1 MKNKKSIVGL
11 ILFVFLFSQCSN
23 LKKGDSKT
31 ESQPNILLINIDDM
45 GWRDVGF
52 MGSEYYETPNLD
64 ALAAEG
70 MIFTNAYAAAS
81 NCAPSRACMMSGQWT
96 PRHGIYTVSNSDRGK
111 SKDRKLIPTV
121 NNEYMPD
128 DNILIPEV
136 LKKAGYTTCHAG
148 KWHLTDDP
156 SLRGFDVN
164 IGGSHAGN
172 PGSYYPP
179 YKNVPSLKPPTDDYY
194 LTNLIMDKTLDFVKT
209 TGQNPFF
216 LYYSPYAVH
225 TPINPVESLL
235 PKYEAKPEWNG
246 QNNAKYAT
254 MVENVDTQIGRLIA
268 LLKETGKLEN
278 TFILFI
284 SDNGGHY
291 RITKQWPLR
300 AGKGSYY
307 EGGIREPM
315 FVRWPGKIKP
325 GTKTDVPVTNLDFY
339 PTLLEVAGVEKPGDK
354 VLDGKSILPVLRGNG
369 DLEERPLY
377 WHFPIYLEAYVKN
390 DTTTQDPLFRTRPG
404 SAIRLGDWKLIQYFE
419 NNDIELYNLK
429 TDIGE
434 KKNLAASN
442 PDKKTELLQMLEDW
456 RSETNAPVPDELNPE
471 YLGK

>member
-1 MKNKKSIVGL
+1 MKTRTVILLVLFFYSCNSQESKKA
-11 ILFVFLFSQCSN
+11 
-23 LKKGDSKT
+23 T
-31 ESQPNILLINIDDM
+31 EIRPNILLINIDDM

-52 MGSEYYETPNLD
+52 MGSEYYETPNID

-70 MIFTNAYAAAS
+70 MIFTNAYAGAS

-96 PRHGIYTVSNSDRGK
+96 PRHGIYTVANSDRGK
-111 SKDRKLIPTV
+111 SKTRKLIPTK
-121 NNEYMPD
+121 NNEYMPA
-128 DNILIPEV
+128 DNLLLPEI

-148 KWHLTDDP
+148 KWHLTDNP
-156 SLRGFDVN
+156 LLRGFDVN

-179 YKNVPSLKPPTDDYY
+179 YKNVPALTPPSDDYY
-194 LTNLIMDKTLDFVKT
+194 LTNLVMDKTLEFLNSL
-209 TGQNPFF
+209 QNEPFF

-225 TPINPVESLL
+225 TPINPAKSLL
-235 PKYEAKPEWNG
+235 SKYENKPEWNG

-254 MVENVDTQIGRLIA
+254 MVENLDTQIGRMIH
-268 LLKETGKLEN
+268 LLKESGKLEN

-291 RITKQWPLR
+291 GITKQWPLR

-315 FVRWPGKIKP
+315 FAWWKGKIKS
-325 GTKTDVPVTNLDFY
+325 GTKSDVPVTNLDFF
-339 PTLLEVAGVEKPGDK
+339 PTILDVAGIETPNKK
-354 VLDGKSILPVLRGNG
+354 VLDGQSILPLLTENKSI
-369 DLEERPLY
+369 DERPLF

-429 TDIGE
+429 NDISE
-434 KKNLAASN
+434 KNNLAESN
-442 PDKKTELLQMLEDW
+442 TGKRDELLGLLEKW
-456 RSETNAPVPDELNPE
+456 RQEINAPVPTELNPE
-471 YLGK
+471 FQTN